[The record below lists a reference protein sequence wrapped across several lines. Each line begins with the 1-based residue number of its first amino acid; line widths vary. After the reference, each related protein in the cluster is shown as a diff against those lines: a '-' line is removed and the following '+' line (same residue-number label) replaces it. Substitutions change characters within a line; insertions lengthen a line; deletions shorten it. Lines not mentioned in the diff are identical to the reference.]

1 MKRLLVVSIIL
12 LSFLLSLDC
21 SAEEIANEDVYK
33 QQYENINADDLGQ
46 GLPDDVKEYMDGID
60 ISGLDTSWTE
70 QFTPKNIF
78 GQMWEFIK
86 SRGKRPIASGCSIIA
101 VLLFGSVASG
111 MMPTNK
117 SVDYVMTVGILSAA
131 IMPAIS
137 TVISSVSAIK
147 SAGTFMLSFIPI
159 FAAALVSRGKTLTA
173 AGFSSVMLVVS
184 EAVSTICS
192 LVITPMVGM
201 QLGLSVSGSVLNDFN
216 TSSVGRTIK
225 RISSWVLGL
234 CVTVVLAVLGI
245 QTLIN
250 GSADSL
256 KDKTAKFVIGSAV
269 PIVGGAVSE
278 ALGTVKGCLKI
289 LGSSVAIYGIVALA
303 VLFLPV
309 VVELLLW
316 RVALLFTAMIS
327 DVLGKEKASALIR
340 SVDSAVA
347 FVLGIMIFIG
357 VLFIISVT
365 MVSLV

>member
-1 MKRLLVVSIIL
+1 MKRLLVVSIVLMSL
-12 LSFLLSLDC
+12 LWSLDC
-21 SAEEIANEDVYK
+21 SAEEISTEDIYK
-33 QQYENINADDLGQ
+33 QQYEITQADKLSGS
-46 GLPDDVKEYMDGID
+46 LPDDVKEYMDGID

-78 GQMWEFIK
+78 QQIWEFMK

-101 VLLFGSVASG
+101 MLLFGSVANG
-111 MMPTNK
+111 MMPVNK
-117 SVDYVMTVGILSAA
+117 SVDYVLTLGILSAA

-137 TVISSVSAIK
+137 TVVSSVSAIK

-159 FAAALVSRGKTLTA
+159 FAAVLVSRGRTLTA

-184 EAVSTICS
+184 EAVSAVSS

-216 TSSVGRTIK
+216 TSSVARTVK
-225 RISSWVLGL
+225 RISSWILGL
-234 CVTVVLAVLGI
+234 CVTVILAVLGI
-245 QTLIN
+245 QTIIN

-269 PIVGGAVSE
+269 PLVGGAVSE
-278 ALGTVKGCLKI
+278 ALGTVKGCLK
-289 LGSSVAIYGIVALA
+289 LLSSSVAIYGIVALA
-303 VLFLPV
+303 VLLLPV

-316 RVALLFTAMIS
+316 RVVLLFTAMIS

-365 MVSLV
+365 MVSLA